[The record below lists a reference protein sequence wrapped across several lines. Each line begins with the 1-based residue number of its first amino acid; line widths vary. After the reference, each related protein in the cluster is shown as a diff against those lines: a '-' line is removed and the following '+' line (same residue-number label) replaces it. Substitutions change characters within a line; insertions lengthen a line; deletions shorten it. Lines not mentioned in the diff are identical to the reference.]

1 MKPSFLL
8 FCLGLL
14 FAQLQA
20 QTLSDQ
26 LSLDACIDLA
36 QTNSPAARIAG
47 LEFRVTERSY
57 DAFRASLKPQ
67 LIFNAD
73 APGFSRTIVDVL
85 QPDGSIAFRAQQQ
98 TFSAVGLSV
107 SQVIPQTGGRIS
119 VGSYLSNFTNLR
131 DSTEVFWQSTPVS
144 IRYTQPIF
152 QPNEFRWNQRQQSL
166 QFELAG
172 VDFVQDM
179 EFIAV
184 EITSFY
190 FDALIAKLNM
200 EREEFNL
207 TNNDTIYTISKGRF
221 SVGKIAENELLQS
234 ELSYMN
240 AQASFE
246 QAKIS
251 YDQAI
256 QNLKTA
262 LGIAREE
269 ALEVFLP
276 PALPQVNVSPE
287 YALERALEHSP
298 LVQQLELQKFSARRN
313 LQRAKLNGRFSANLN
328 ASFGLNQ
335 TAATFSESYKSPVS
349 QQAVSLGVQIPII
362 QWGQTKAEVDAALAA
377 MQSTELAVNQSTQEF
392 KDDVYYQVLGLRQ
405 LYRQLEI
412 SARSDTVAQKRY
424 EITKNRYLIGK
435 VDIQSLFIAQAEKD
449 AAQQTNVANLRA
461 YYLALARLRATTL
474 YDFIEDRPLQ
484 VLIPKE

>member
-1 MKPSFLL
+1 MKFLFL
-8 FCLGLL
+8 SLGLL

-20 QTLSDQ
+20 QTLSEQ
-26 LSLDACIDLA
+26 LSLDACIELA
-36 QTNSPAARIAG
+36 QSNSPAAMIAG
-47 LEFRVTERSY
+47 LEFTVTERNY

-67 LIFNAD
+67 LIFSAN
-73 APGFSRTIVDVL
+73 APGYSRTIVDVQ

-98 TFSAVGLSV
+98 TFSSVGLSV

-119 VGSYLSNFTNLR
+119 IGSYLSNFTNLR
-131 DSTEVFWQSTPVS
+131 DSNAVFWQSTPIS
-144 IRYTQPIF
+144 IRYSQPIF
-152 QPNEFRWNQRQQSL
+152 QPNQFRWNQQQQSL
-166 QFELAG
+166 EFELAG
-172 VDFVQDM
+172 VDFVQEM

-190 FDALIAKLNM
+190 FNALIARLTL
-200 EREEFNL
+200 ERAEFNL

-246 QAKIS
+246 QAQIN

-262 LGIAREE
+262 LGIPREPS
-269 ALEVFLP
+269 LDVFLP

-287 YALERALEHSP
+287 YALERAIENSP
-298 LVQQLELQKFSARRN
+298 LLQQLELQKFAAKRN
-313 LQRAKLNGRFSANLN
+313 LQQAKLNGRFSANFN

-335 TAATFSESYKSPVS
+335 TAATFSDSYQKTVS

-362 QWGQTKAEVDAALAA
+362 QWGQTKAEVDAALAG
-377 MQSTELAVNQSTQEF
+377 MRSTELAADQTTQEYR
-392 KDDVYYQVLGLRQ
+392 DDVYYQVLGLRQ

-435 VDIQSLFIAQAEKD
+435 VDIQSLFIAQSEKD
-449 AAQQTNVANLRA
+449 AAQQTNVANLRT

-474 YDFIEDRPLQ
+474 YDFIGDRPLQ
-484 VLIPKE
+484 LLVKREE